1 MMHLRN
7 TNLIDE
13 TPVMR
18 TRFRPCPQWCGYR
31 NSPREMVMGNSPACI
46 VTTDPAI
53 LNGLLARAFGTT
65 TSTTTTT
72 GIGGRTGAG

>member
-1 MMHLRN
+1 MG
-7 TNLIDE
+7 I
-13 TPVMR
+13 
-18 TRFRPCPQWCGYR
+18 RP
-31 NSPREMVMGNSPACI
+31 AFI

-53 LNGLLARAFGTT
+53 VNGLSARAFGTT